1 MRYDYRLMWDAYTG
15 LGGFQDG
22 TYLVKYPR
30 ETDEKYNRR
39 KQLAFYPNFPKKIV
53 ETFTSHIFRKP
64 PQRQIESQAYLIFIQ
79 NTDRNGTYID
89 DFMKKV
95 CKLSL
100 VFGTVF
106 VIVDKPQGN
115 AITVAQEKELG
126 ILPYATI
133 RLPTQVEEVQ
143 VDEFGKIVS
152 ITFREE
158 LFLRTFT
165 QNTWEVKVIGKQ
177 ETYSGEHAL
186 GTIPVVAVSWTDSL
200 LPTQIFCPPMI
211 HEIAYAS
218 KDLYN
223 AISELRE
230 ILRSTTFPILTL
242 PTKQPV
248 GDITV
253 GTENFIAYD
262 PEGGGKPD
270 FIAPPPD
277 PAKIYM
283 EYIQLL
289 IEQIYKLANLEF
301 VMGTSQQ
308 KSGVALEFEFQ
319 DLNSMLSGIA
329 MNMEQAEY
337 RIAELVARWSGEERF
352 RGSISYEKDF
362 SFRDIERE
370 MRIVFDALS
379 MQISQ
384 TFENELKKRIARALL
399 PDTDDETMK
408 RIDYE
413 IDGLEGL
420 DNQLKR
426 EP

>member
-1 MRYDYRLMWDAYTG
+1 MYDYQLMWDAYTG

-22 TYLVKYPR
+22 SYLVRYPR
-30 ETDEKYNRR
+30 ETDEKYKRR
-39 KQLAFYPNFPKKIV
+39 QQLAFYPNFPKKIV
-53 ETFTSHIFRKP
+53 ETFASHIFKKP
-64 PQRQIESQAYLIFIQ
+64 PQRQIESKAYLEFIQ
-79 NTDRNGTYID
+79 NTDKNGTYID
-89 DFMKKV
+89 DFMRKL

-106 VIVDKPQGN
+106 VIVDKPQGS
-115 AITVAQEKELG
+115 ALTVAQEKELG
-126 ILPYATI
+126 LSPYITV
-133 RLPTQVEEVQ
+133 RLPTQVKELEI
-143 VDEFGKIVS
+143 DIYGRLTKIV
-152 ITFREE
+152 FQEE

-165 QNTWEVKVIGKQ
+165 QNSWEVKSIKTNEVY
-177 ETYSGEHAL
+177 TGEHAL
-186 GTIPVVAVSWTDSL
+186 GTIPVVAVSWADPL
-200 LPTQIFCPPMI
+200 LPTEIFAPPFI

-329 MNMEQAEY
+329 MNLEQAEY
-337 RIAELVARWSGEERF
+337 KIAELVARWSGEEGF
-352 RGSISYEKDF
+352 KGTISYEKDF
-362 SFRDIERE
+362 SYRDIERDLK
-370 MRIVFDALS
+370 IAIDALS
-379 MQISQ
+379 LQISQ
-384 TFENELKKRIARALL
+384 TFDSELKKRLARALL
-399 PDTDDETMK
+399 PDADEHIME
-408 RIDYE
+408 RIDNE